1 MAIAPLGDRLRL
13 CGTMEL
19 ARPTAPMDAARI
31 GLMMQSP
38 SRYFDGWQAPSTPL
52 RVMAAPRPMT
62 PDGLPIIG
70 ALTSA
75 HQVVVATGHGMLGMT
90 LGAITGELVAELVT
104 EGRSTVPAALLPGR
118 FRW

>member
-13 CGTMEL
+13 CGTMEI
-19 ARPTAPMDAARI
+19 AGPTAAIDQRRVE
-31 GLMMQSP
+31 LMLRAP
-38 SRYFDGWQAPSTPL
+38 GRYFEGWQVPATPP

-70 ALTSA
+70 PLKGAPD
-75 HQVVVATGHGMLGMT
+75 VVVATGHGMLGMT
-90 LGAITGELVAELVT
+90 LGAVTGELVAELVAD
-104 EGRSTVPAALLPGR
+104 GRDSIPMAFRPSR